1 MRSDHPDPIL
11 ILGTDAAGKDHLANL
26 LIREYKAAGRPVEAR
41 KGWFSEPPR
50 PETTTTLE
58 DKSRAALAGEAVFLK
73 SFRANRVLIPA
84 VLTLLVRRDLRA
96 FRHPGTRLIV
106 VSHTGL
112 RVLAFYLGH
121 RFPTA
126 DAIRVPAHL
135 DRALRAIPRI
145 TRARTV
151 ALDIDDA
158 IRQTR
163 IARRRGVGKMDPFD
177 RYMAGNSHLSERIE
191 GYLVRLGQ
199 IYLDAVRVEN
209 NDLSDAELLAQ
220 VERALER

>member
-1 MRSDHPDPIL
+1 MRSDAPDPIL
-11 ILGTDAAGKDHLANL
+11 ILGTDAAGKDHLAKL
-26 LIREYKAAGRPVEAR
+26 LIRKYTAAGHPVETR
-41 KGWFSEPPR
+41 EGWFSAPTR
-50 PETTTTLE
+50 PETMTTSE
-58 DKSRAALAGEAVFLK
+58 DKGRAALAGEAVFLMT
-73 SFRANRVLIPA
+73 FRANRVLIPA
-84 VLTLLVRRDLRA
+84 VLTVLVRRDLQA

-106 VSHTGL
+106 ISHTGL

-126 DAIRVPAHL
+126 DEIRVPAYL

-158 IRQTR
+158 VRQAR

-177 RYMAGNSHLSERIE
+177 RYMAGNSYLSERIE
-191 GYLVRLGQ
+191 GYLVRLGE
-199 IYLDAVRVEN
+199 IYLGAVRVEN
-209 NDLSDAELLAQ
+209 NDLSEAELIGR
-220 VERALER
+220 VERALAR